1 LFICKDVSKL
11 KPVKAGEVNF
21 MDGAPS
27 SQAIAINAIPNLKKV
42 FAFEV
47 LLFIILIN
55 KLR

>member
-27 SQAIAINAIPNLKKV
+27 GIPSSQVIKNNAIPNLK
-42 FAFEV
+42 
-47 LLFIILIN
+47 
-55 KLR
+55 